1 MIPNKPEERVVWQG
15 TPSPLVN
22 LPLYLLL
29 FLGAVLATAGL
40 VWLRGRAGGE
50 PAPDV
55 GPVVTWLIAAA
66 WAICLIV
73 ALAAYVK
80 LRATKYTVTSERLR
94 LTTGLFSTETDDIE
108 LRRVRDLSVRC
119 PFFLRLLGLGDV
131 VVVSTDRTNPTVT
144 LHAVPRPHDLQG
156 TLRTLVEAMIARYGV
171 GEIDMV

>member
-40 VWLRGRAGGE
+40 LWLRGRGGG
-50 PAPDV
+50 AVV
-55 GPVVTWLIAAA
+55 GWLIVAA
-66 WAICLIV
+66 WAICLLV

-80 LRATKYTVTSERLR
+80 LRATKYTLTSERLR
-94 LTTGLFSTETDDIE
+94 VTTGIFSTETDDIE
-108 LRRVRDLSVRC
+108 LRRVRDLVVRC
-119 PFFLRLLGLGDV
+119 PIFLRLLGLGDV
-131 VVVSTDRTNPTVT
+131 VVTSTDRTNPVLT

-156 TLRTLVEAMIARYGV
+156 TLRTHVNEQLARYGV
-171 GEIDMV
+171 GEIEMV

>member
-40 VWLRGRAGGE
+40 VWLRGRGG
-50 PAPDV
+50 
-55 GPVVTWLIAAA
+55 GPVVAWLIVAA
-66 WAICLIV
+66 WAICLLV
-73 ALAAYVK
+73 ALVAYVK

-119 PFFLRLLGLGDV
+119 PFFLRLVGLGNV

-156 TLRTLVEAMIARYGV
+156 TLRTLVEGQIARYGV

>member
-29 FLGAVLATAGL
+29 FIGAVLATAGL
-40 VWLRGRAGGE
+40 VWLRSRDGG
-50 PAPDV
+50 PFV
-55 GPVVTWLIAAA
+55 SWLIAAA

-108 LRRVRDLSVRC
+108 LRRVRDLLVRC
-119 PFFLRLLGLGDV
+119 PFFLRLLGLGNV

-156 TLRTLVEAMIARYGV
+156 TLRTLVEGQIARYGV

>member
-15 TPSPLVN
+15 TPSPPVN

-40 VWLRGRAGGE
+40 VWLRGRGG
-50 PAPDV
+50 
-55 GPVVTWLIAAA
+55 GPVVAWLIVAA
-66 WAICLIV
+66 WAICLLV
-73 ALAAYVK
+73 ALVAYVK

-119 PFFLRLLGLGDV
+119 PFFLRLVGLGNV

-156 TLRTLVEAMIARYGV
+156 TLRTLVEGQIARYGV

>member
-40 VWLRGRAGGE
+40 LWLRGRGG
-50 PAPDV
+50 
-55 GPVVTWLIAAA
+55 GPVVPWLIAAA
-66 WAICLIV
+66 WAICLLV

-94 LTTGLFSTETDDIE
+94 LTTGIFSTETDDIE

-131 VVVSTDRTNPTVT
+131 VVISTDRTNPTVT

>member
-29 FLGAVLATAGL
+29 VLGAVLATAGL
-40 VWLRGRAGGE
+40 IWLRGRGG
-50 PAPDV
+50 
-55 GPVVTWLIAAA
+55 GPVVTWLIVAA
-66 WAICLIV
+66 WAICLLV
-73 ALAAYVK
+73 ALVAYVK
-80 LRATKYTVTSERLR
+80 LRATKYTVTTERLR

-119 PFFLRLLGLGDV
+119 PFFLRLLGLGNV

-156 TLRTLVEAMIARYGV
+156 TLRTLVEGQIARYGV

>member
-29 FLGAVLATAGL
+29 LLAAVLATAGL
-40 VWLRGRAGGE
+40 LWLRGRGGG
-50 PAPDV
+50 AVV
-55 GPVVTWLIAAA
+55 GWLIVAA
-66 WAICLIV
+66 WAICLLV
-73 ALAAYVK
+73 ALVAHLK
-80 LRATKYTVTSERLR
+80 LRSTKYTVTSERLR

-108 LRRVRDLSVRC
+108 LRRVRDLAVRC
-119 PFFLRLLGLGDV
+119 PFFLRLVGLGNV

-156 TLRTLVEAMIARYGV
+156 TLRTLVEGQIARYGV

>member
-40 VWLRGRAGGE
+40 LWLRGRGGGIAV
-50 PAPDV
+50 P
-55 GPVVTWLIAAA
+55 WLIAAA
-66 WAICLIV
+66 WTICLLV

-131 VVVSTDRTNPTVT
+131 VVVSTDRTNPRVT

>member
-1 MIPNKPEERVVWQG
+1 MIRDKPEERVVWQG

-40 VWLRGRAGGE
+40 VWLRSCGG
-50 PAPDV
+50 
-55 GPVVTWLIAAA
+55 GPFVPWLIAAA